1 MSNSRISIISSK
13 SSRKSRAISVRECAD
28 DSNEPIPDLCNFVK
42 TFNGPNG
49 TPGFPENEMGILQSE
64 KKKYR
69 LQGPGLQSQ
78 EMKDT
83 MSLDELTNSE
93 KMALPRG
100 DRISLAVRLAY
111 AIIQYYSTG
120 WIDPDWT
127 WKNFSV
133 SGNEYKYSD
142 VSQLFVAQKF
152 YSSSG
157 KASKQP
163 TWVGWESV
171 GEPRLT
177 RLGFGLI
184 ELAMGK
190 RLSEMRDTTIDP
202 KSDPDAQDY
211 FTAMR
216 LLNTGR
222 ILREEG
228 EGYDNVV
235 RACIEH
241 QFRDPQ
247 YTMRCLDSRDDSF
260 HQDVEQCV
268 LKPLHCMWKEPWG
281 QSQRRLCF

>member
-1 MSNSRISIISSK
+1 MSNSRISTNSSK
-13 SSRKSRAISVRECAD
+13 SSKKSRAISVRECAD
-28 DSNEPIPDLCNFVK
+28 DSHEPILDLCDFVK
-42 TFNGPNG
+42 TFQTPNT
-49 TPGFPENEMGILQSE
+49 TPASTDSEFGFLQSE
-64 KKKYR
+64 KKKFK
-69 LQGPGLQSQ
+69 LQSPGSHSQ
-78 EMKDT
+78 ETKDT
-83 MSLDELTNSE
+83 LSLDELTSPE
-93 KMALPRG
+93 KSVLPRG

-127 WKNFSV
+127 WKDFSL

-157 KASKQP
+157 KTSKRS

-177 RLGFGLI
+177 RLGFALI

-211 FTAMR
+211 WTAMR

-228 EGYDNVV
+228 EGYENVV

-241 QFRDPQ
+241 QFRDSQ
-247 YTMRCLDSRDDSF
+247 YNTRYLDSREESF
-260 HQDVEQCV
+260 HKDVEQCV